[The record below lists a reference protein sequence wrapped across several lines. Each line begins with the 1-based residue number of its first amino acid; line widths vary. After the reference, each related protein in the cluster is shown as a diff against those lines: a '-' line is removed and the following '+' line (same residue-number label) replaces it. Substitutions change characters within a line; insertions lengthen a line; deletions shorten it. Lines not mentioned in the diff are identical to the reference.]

1 MYPQVRLTSL
11 LMITLLVLH
20 VLFSRDALIFSTQRS
35 IINQNPYLQGA
46 QNVRCARCSHVT
58 PVPPP
63 VNQDTMAQLQC
74 NSCRTVL
81 MYPRGA
87 MQVQC
92 SLCQTLN
99 DAQQANQLGH
109 VVCGGCQI
117 TLMYAFGAQSVKCA
131 LCNHVTSLA
140 SSRPP
145 QPSTQHS
152 HHHHHHH
159 PPPHHHAPYP
169 SRTPAAPYHQP
180 QQQQQQQGQDGVAIA
195 SLNKPVQ
202 AVLVENP
209 PSLDESGNE
218 IQNVS
223 LGVK

>member
-1 MYPQVRLTSL
+1 MNSHSL
-11 LMITLLVLH
+11 D
-20 VLFSRDALIFSTQRS
+20 F
-35 IINQNPYLQGA
+35 QGA

-87 MQVQC
+87 LQVQC

-117 TLMYAFGAQSVKCA
+117 TLMYAYGAQSVKCA
-131 LCNHVTSLA
+131 LCNHVTPLA
-140 SSRPP
+140 TSRPP
-145 QPSTQHS
+145 PSHQHQYAPHHPSPYPPPTNQHS
-152 HHHHHHH
+152 GR
-159 PPPHHHAPYP
+159 PPTAPYQPPHL
-169 SRTPAAPYHQP
+169 
-180 QQQQQQQGQDGVAIA
+180 QQQQQQQGNDSAMA
-195 SLNKPVQ
+195 SNKPPVQ

>member
-1 MYPQVRLTSL
+1 MYPQVRLAYYILFKKHL
-11 LMITLLVLH
+11 LEQLTPNLLHQSYLLYYISFH
-20 VLFSRDALIFSTQRS
+20 
-35 IINQNPYLQGA
+35 YLQGA

-87 MQVQC
+87 LQVQC

-131 LCNHVTSLA
+131 LCNHVTPLA
-140 SSRPP
+140 ARPP
-145 QPSTQHS
+145 PPS
-152 HHHHHHH
+152 HH
-159 PPPHHHAPYP
+159 HHHAPYP
-169 SRTPAAPYHQP
+169 PSSHSGRPPAAPYHPQQP
-180 QQQQQQQGQDGVAIA
+180 QQQRPGQDSAVA
-195 SLNKPVQ
+195 STNKPVQ

-218 IQNVS
+218 VQNVS

>member
-1 MYPQVRLTSL
+1 MQAPPRPPGSQSQIICGGCRILLMYP
-11 LMITLLVLH
+11 
-20 VLFSRDALIFSTQRS
+20 
-35 IINQNPYLQGA
+35 QGA

-131 LCNHVTSLA
+131 LCNHVTPLA
-140 SSRPP
+140 SRPP
-145 QPSTQHS
+145 PSSQRP
-152 HHHHHHH
+152 HHQ
-159 PPPHHHAPYP
+159 PPPHHHALYPPSNHHSGRPPGVPY
-169 SRTPAAPYHQP
+169 QP
-180 QQQQQQQGQDGVAIA
+180 QQGQDSAVASI
-195 SLNKPVQ
+195 NKPVQ

>member
-1 MYPQVRLTSL
+1 VII
-11 LMITLLVLH
+11 IT
-20 VLFSRDALIFSTQRS
+20 
-35 IINQNPYLQGA
+35 IIPLLQGA

-63 VNQDTMAQLQC
+63 ANQDTMAQLQC

-92 SLCQTLN
+92 SMCQTLN

-109 VVCGGCQI
+109 VVCDGCQI

-131 LCNHVTSLA
+131 LCNHVTPLT
-140 SSRPP
+140 SRL
-145 QPSTQHS
+145 QVTL
-152 HHHHHHH
+152 
-159 PPPHHHAPYP
+159 PPHHPAPYAPNNHP
-169 SRTPAAPYHQP
+169 SGRPPATPH
-180 QQQQQQQGQDGVAIA
+180 QQQQQGQDSAAA
-195 SLNKPVQ
+195 SNNKPVQ

>member
-1 MYPQVRLTSL
+1 
-11 LMITLLVLH
+11 
-20 VLFSRDALIFSTQRS
+20 
-35 IINQNPYLQGA
+35 
-46 QNVRCARCSHVT
+46 
-58 PVPPP
+58 
-63 VNQDTMAQLQC
+63 
-74 NSCRTVL
+74 
-81 MYPRGA
+81 

-131 LCNHVTSLA
+131 LCNHVTPLA
-140 SSRPP
+140 SRPP
-145 QPSTQHS
+145 
-152 HHHHHHH
+152 
-159 PPPHHHAPYP
+159 PPHQHAPYP
-169 SRTPAAPYHQP
+169 PNNHHSGRPPAAPH
-180 QQQQQQQGQDGVAIA
+180 QQQQQGQDSAVAA
-195 SLNKPVQ
+195 NNKPVQ